1 MIVIKTFEINSTK
14 NFDNDIIKLAE
25 EIKNGFTITQIE
37 RLPSIKA
44 FWPYD
49 QPDLKITL
57 VNKVASNE
65 NKFSE

>member
-37 RLPSIKA
+37 KLSSIKA

-49 QPDLKITL
+49 QSDLKITL

-65 NKFSE
+65 SKFSE

>member
-1 MIVIKTFEINSTK
+1 MIVTKTFEINSLK

-25 EIKNGFTITQIE
+25 EIKNGFTVIQIE
-37 RLPSIKA
+37 RLSSIRA

-57 VNKVASNE
+57 VNKAASNE
-65 NKFSE
+65 S